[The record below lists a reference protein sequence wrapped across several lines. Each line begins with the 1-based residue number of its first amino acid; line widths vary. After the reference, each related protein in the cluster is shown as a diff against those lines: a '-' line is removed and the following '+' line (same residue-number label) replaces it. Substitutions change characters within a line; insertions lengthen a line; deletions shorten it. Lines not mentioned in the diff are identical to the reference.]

1 MIAAERGA
9 WFARFQVGESG
20 VVGAEGDGTDDGWGE
35 LEGRVVYCEVI
46 AWDGEGYALVVDR
59 ETGRLGRAAERE
71 GFAGMCDG
79 REKAEAEI
87 TAEEVLDRVERSR
100 AEQDKRERRRGPA
113 RR

>member
-1 MIAAERGA
+1 MTLIAAERGA
-9 WFARFQVGESG
+9 WFARFRAD
-20 VVGAEGDGTDDGWGE
+20 GAEGGDGDDGWGDVGVE
-35 LEGRVVYCEVI
+35 AVGSFAEVI

-71 GFAGMCDG
+71 GFAGMCDSV
-79 REKAEAEI
+79 EKAEAET
-87 TAEEVLDRVERSR
+87 TADELLDRVR